1 MQSSVFQ
8 YPYEKVLRR
17 THGVL
22 SKLGLKVTDFDKKK
36 GSIKARS
43 NFSFSR
49 PTVNVDLIIEEME
62 NHNTKVSVTG
72 LQVKRHFF
80 QRKQDAENREA
91 EILDAITTVI

>member
-1 MQSSVFQ
+1 MKSSVFQ

-22 SKLGLKVTDFDKKK
+22 SKLGLKITDFDKKQ
-36 GSIKARS
+36 GRIKACS
-43 NFSFSR
+43 NFSFTR
-49 PTVNVDLIIEEME
+49 PTVKLDLVFEEME

-72 LQVKRHFF
+72 IQIKRHFF
-80 QRKQDAENREA
+80 QRKEDAENRET

>member
-1 MQSSVFQ
+1 MKCSVFQ

-22 SKLGLKVTDFDKKK
+22 PKLGLKITDFDKKK
-36 GSIKARS
+36 GSIKALS
-43 NFSFSR
+43 NFSFTR
-49 PTVNVDLIIEEME
+49 PTVKIDLIIEEME

-72 LQVKRHFF
+72 LQIKRHFF
-80 QRKQDAENREA
+80 QRKFDAENRES

>member
-1 MQSSVFQ
+1 MKSSVFQ
-8 YPYEKVLRR
+8 YPYDKVLRR
-17 THGVL
+17 THGML
-22 SKLGLKVTDFDKKK
+22 SKLGLKVTDYDKKK
-36 GSIKARS
+36 GLIKARS

-62 NHNTKVSVTG
+62 NHNTKVTVTG

-80 QRKQDAENREA
+80 QRKYDAQVRES

>member
-22 SKLGLKVTDFDKKK
+22 SKLGLKVTGFDKKK

-43 NFSFSR
+43 IFSFSR

-62 NHNTKVSVTG
+62 NHNTKVTVTG

-80 QRKQDAENREA
+80 QRKYDAENRES